1 MQKKVMKLLSGL
13 RDAIHSQRKA
23 GGQNKGSGSSIYIP
37 LNFLTKETGYYKSKT
52 HIL

>member
-1 MQKKVMKLLSGL
+1 MKLLSGL

-23 GGQNKGSGSSIYIP
+23 GGQNKVVRKLAFIYL